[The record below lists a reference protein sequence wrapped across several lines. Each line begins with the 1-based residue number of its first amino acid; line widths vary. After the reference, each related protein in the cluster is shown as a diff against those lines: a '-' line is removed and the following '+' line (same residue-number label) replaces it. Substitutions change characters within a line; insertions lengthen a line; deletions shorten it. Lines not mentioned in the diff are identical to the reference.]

1 MRIGVVRETKD
12 GERRVGLTPDGVREL
27 VRAGHEVVVEHDAGR
42 ASGFADDEYADAGAT
57 LHADAEP
64 AWHSDLVVKVKEVQR
79 SELALLARGTTV
91 FGFAQLIR
99 DPELVVA
106 LAAAHVNVIAAE
118 AVRDVHGEL
127 PVLAPMSRIA
137 GRLAPLAG
145 AEALCH
151 AVEGGG
157 TLITGVDDVAPAR
170 VVVIGAGNVG
180 REAAHVAAA
189 LGCHVHLWSRGGDR
203 LARTAHALARSRTP
217 VVTDRIGRS
226 ATEFAEAVAAA
237 DLVIGAVLEPGEASP
252 TLITRAMLRSM
263 RRGAALVDV
272 CIDHGGIA
280 ETSRLTTL
288 SDPMYV
294 DEGIVHYAVPNMP
307 ARVPRTA
314 TQAYAAAALPR
325 IARLAADGIADAL
338 DADPGLAAGVAIWDG
353 ALVDAGLASAM
364 GTRPALHPWRHRT
377 VTA

>member
-1 MRIGVVRETKD
+1 MPRETKD
-12 GERRVGLTPDGVREL
+12 GERRVAMTPAGVREL
-27 VRAGHEVVVEHDAGR
+27 VHAGHEVAVEQDAGR
-42 ASGFADDEYADAGAT
+42 ASGFADAEYAEAGAT
-57 LHADAEP
+57 LKADAAAVWQCE
-64 AWHSDLVVKVKEVQR
+64 LVVKVKEVQR
-79 SELALLARGTTV
+79 PELPLLARGTTLV
-91 FGFAQLIR
+91 GFAQLVG
-99 DPELVVA
+99 DAGLVAA
-106 LAAAHVNVIAAE
+106 LAAAGVNVIAAE
-118 AVRDVHGEL
+118 AVRDADGEL
-127 PVLAPMSRIA
+127 PILAPMSRIA

-157 TLITGVDDVAPAR
+157 TLITGVDDVPPAR

-180 REAAHVAAA
+180 REAAHVAAE
-189 LGCHVHLWSRGGDR
+189 LGCHVHLWSRGGER
-203 LARTAHALARSRTP
+203 LARTAHALARARTP
-217 VVTDRIGRS
+217 VITDRIGRS
-226 ATEFAEAVAAA
+226 ASEFAEAIASA
-237 DLVIGAVLEPGEASP
+237 DLVIGAVLEPGAASP

-314 TQAYAAAALPR
+314 TQAYAAALLPR
-325 IARLAADGIADAL
+325 IARLAGSGIGAAL
-338 DADPGLAAGVAIWDG
+338 DADRGLAAGVMVWDG
-353 ALVDAGLASAM
+353 AIVDPGLASMIGVRA
-364 GTRPALHPWRHRT
+364 TQHPWHRG
-377 VTA
+377 ALAA

>member
-1 MRIGVVRETKD
+1 MRIGVPRETKD
-12 GERRVGLTPDGVREL
+12 GERRVAMTPAGVREL
-27 VRAGHEVVVEHDAGR
+27 VHAGHEVAVEQDAGR
-42 ASGFADDEYADAGAT
+42 ASGFADAEYAEAGAT
-57 LHADAEP
+57 LKADAAAVWQCE
-64 AWHSDLVVKVKEVQR
+64 LVVKVKEVQR
-79 SELALLARGTTV
+79 PELPLLARGTTLV
-91 FGFAQLIR
+91 GFAQLVG
-99 DPELVVA
+99 DAGLVAA
-106 LAAAHVNVIAAE
+106 LAAAGVNVIAAE
-118 AVRDVHGEL
+118 AVRDADGEL
-127 PVLAPMSRIA
+127 PILAPMSRIA

-157 TLITGVDDVAPAR
+157 TLITGVDDVPPAR

-180 REAAHVAAA
+180 REAAHVAAE
-189 LGCHVHLWSRGGDR
+189 LGCHVHLWSRGGER
-203 LARTAHALARSRTP
+203 LARTAHALARARTP
-217 VVTDRIGRS
+217 VITDRIGRS
-226 ATEFAEAVAAA
+226 ASEFAEAIASA
-237 DLVIGAVLEPGEASP
+237 DLVIGAVLEPGAASP

-314 TQAYAAAALPR
+314 TQAYAAALLPR
-325 IARLAADGIADAL
+325 IARLAGSGIGAAL
-338 DADPGLAAGVAIWDG
+338 DADRGLAAGVMVWDG
-353 ALVDAGLASAM
+353 AIVDPGLASMIGVRA
-364 GTRPALHPWRHRT
+364 TQHPWHRG
-377 VTA
+377 ALAA